1 MRQQIMSSTA
11 KKEESGIISWF
22 AQNPVAANLLL
33 ISMIVLGLLT
43 VNHLRTETFPSLP
56 PDTVTISVTYKSG
69 DAEQSEEGVGLKIEE
84 ALETV
89 QGIKRM
95 TTTSNAS
102 GSTVV
107 VEMMTNYS
115 LDTLWDDIK
124 TEVDA
129 INSFPD
135 GAENPVIEK
144 ATRQS
149 HAITIELFGDSDRNE
164 LQPLAKQLKSALLSL
179 SEVHDLTMDI
189 ELDPMIYIDINEDEL
204 QAYGLS
210 FSDISSTI
218 NAESSSA
225 KTTSLR
231 NPSKTVRLKIAQQKY
246 TPSEFANIV
255 VKTQADGSQVRLGD
269 IATLSN
275 GFDDTKFSLSRFN
288 GQSSVGIEILMNEN
302 SDITKIVPQVEQ
314 LVAEWRTSNILP
326 SNVSIDTW
334 YDRSVMI
341 KARLD
346 LLLENALYGVVLVF
360 VMLALFLNLQVALWV
375 VAGLP
380 FIFLGTLFFMSDSY
394 LGLSLNSMTT
404 FGFIMALGIVV
415 DDAVVIGESIYSTRK
430 DRGDTIHNTILGVMK
445 VAVPTIFGVLTTVAA
460 FMAISNVEGKMGE
473 LYAQFAMVVTV
484 CLILSLIESKLI
496 LPAHLAHI
504 NTHRD
509 PNKGGWT
516 KIQHAADS
524 ALMWF
529 RDRLYK
535 PAIEVILN
543 FRYAV
548 ILVFVAVFIFVIDMP
563 LNGTLRV
570 TFFPSIPGDTIRGEF
585 NMYQDSS
592 YGQTQTNLN
601 HMEELAYKA
610 ENQMRNKFD
619 LEKGSPVIDD
629 IHIKASSDTAGKIT
643 ITLVD
648 DLPFSASEFSKV
660 WQKLVGNLDG
670 AKDVAFRTERNM
682 GDNFRVE
689 LKGWYDSSVVAAA
702 NEFKVALAGINGVSG
717 IQDNLDNTQPQYR
730 FELTELG
737 HSLGLDTSSLSSQIY
752 QAFGGSTT
760 QSFQKGKDEIDVKVR
775 YPDKD
780 RQSLADVLN
789 SMIRLNDGTSVP
801 LSSVAKVSFIQQQ
814 ISVTRIDGLRA
825 SYVTAVV
832 DKEIKSPTELV
843 NQMRLTLVPQLLEKY
858 PDLKISFAG
867 EAEHQEEAMT
877 SMVSMFVM
885 AMLAIYALLAIPL
898 KSYVQ
903 PILIMMAI
911 PFGIVGAM
919 LGHWGNDLAIS
930 ILSLNGII
938 ALSGVVVNDSLL
950 LVSTYNRL
958 RRVEKLNVHDAI
970 VSACTGRLRAVLLTS
985 FTTYAGLVPLLGET
999 DRQAQFLIPAAASL
1013 GYGILFAVFITL
1025 VLIPALLKI
1034 YEEINAVIQNLINKV
1049 KV

>member
-1 MRQQIMSSTA
+1 MSSA
-11 KKEESGIISWF
+11 VKKEESGIISWF

-33 ISMIVLGLLT
+33 ISMIVLGFLT
-43 VNHLRTETFPSLP
+43 VNHLRVETFPSLP
-56 PDTVTISVTYKSG
+56 PDTVTVSVTYKSG
-69 DAEQSEEGVGLKIEE
+69 DAAQSEEAVGLKIEE

-89 QGIKRM
+89 QGIKSM
-95 TTTSNAS
+95 TTTSNAN
-102 GSTVV
+102 GSKVV
-107 VEMMTNYS
+107 VEMMTDYS

-124 TEVDA
+124 TEIDA
-129 INSFPD
+129 ISSFPS

-149 HAITIELFGDSDRNE
+149 HAITVELFGNSDRSE

-179 SEVHDLTMDI
+179 SEVHDLKIDI
-189 ELDPMIYIDINEDEL
+189 ELDPMIYIDIDEAKL

-210 FSDISSTI
+210 FSDISATI
-218 NAESSSA
+218 NAESSTA

-231 NPSKTVRLKIAQQKY
+231 NPAKTVRLKIAQQRY
-246 TPSEFANIV
+246 SLNEFANIV
-255 VKTQADGSQVRLGD
+255 LKTQTDGSQVRLAD

-275 GFDDTKFSLSRFN
+275 GFDDSKFSLSRFN
-288 GQSSVGIEILMNEN
+288 GQSSIGIEILMNEYSN
-302 SDITKIVPQVEQ
+302 ITKIVPQVTQ
-314 LVAEWRTSNILP
+314 LIEEWKTSGNLP

-334 YDRSVMI
+334 YDKSEMI

-346 LLLENALYGVVLVF
+346 LLLDNALYGVALVF
-360 VMLALFLNLQVALWV
+360 IMLALFLNLQVALWV

-380 FIFLGTLFFMSDSY
+380 FIFLGALFFMSDSY

-415 DDAVVIGESIYSTRK
+415 DDAVVIGESIYATRK
-430 DRGDTIHNTILGVMK
+430 ERGDTMHNTILGVMK

-460 FMAISNVEGKMGE
+460 FMAISNVEGRMGE
-473 LYAQFAMVVTV
+473 IYAQFATVVTV

-509 PNKGGWT
+509 PSKGGWSRV
-516 KIQHAADS
+516 QHAADS
-524 ALMWF
+524 GLMWF
-529 RDRLYK
+529 RDRIYK
-535 PAIEVILN
+535 PLIEVVLN

-548 ILVFVAVFIFVIDMP
+548 ILIFAAIFIFVVDMP
-563 LNGTLRV
+563 FNGTLRV
-570 TFFPSIPGDTIRGEF
+570 TFFPSIPGDTIRGDF

-592 YGQTQTNLN
+592 YGQTQVNLN
-601 HMEELAYKA
+601 ILEAKSHLAEQQLRKRYGMQQDKPII
-610 ENQMRNKFD
+610 E
-619 LEKGSPVIDD
+619 D
-629 IHIKASSDTAGKIT
+629 IHAIASSDSAGKVT
-643 ITLVD
+643 ITLAD
-648 DLPFSASEFSKV
+648 DLPFSASELSRT
-660 WQKLVGNLDG
+660 WHKLVGSLDG
-670 AKDVAFRTERNM
+670 AKDVKFRTSRDM

-689 LKGWYDSSVVAAA
+689 LKGWLDSSVIAAA
-702 NEFKVALAGINGVSG
+702 NAFKAELALKTGVSG

-737 HSLGLDTSSLSSQIY
+737 HALGLDTTSLSSQIY
-752 QAFGGSTT
+752 QAFGGATT
-760 QSFQKGKDEIDVKVR
+760 QSFQRGKDEIDVKLR

-780 RQSLADVLN
+780 RRSLADVLN
-789 SMIRLNDGTSVP
+789 SMIHLSNGSSVP

-832 DKEIKSPTELV
+832 DKELASPTELV
-843 NQMRLTLVPQLLEKY
+843 NQLKLTLVPQLLQQY

-867 EAEHQEEAMT
+867 EAEHQEEALT
-877 SMVSMFVM
+877 SMLQMFVM
-885 AMLAIYALLAIPL
+885 ALLAIYALLAIPL
-898 KSYVQ
+898 KSYMQ
-903 PILIMMAI
+903 PFLIMMAI

-919 LGHWGNDLAIS
+919 LGHWGNGLAIS

-958 RRVEKLNVHDAI
+958 RRVEKMDVHDAI
-970 VSACTGRLRAVLLTS
+970 VAACTGRLRAVLLTS

-999 DRQAQFLIPAAASL
+999 DKQAQFLIPAAASL

-1034 YEEINAVIQNLINKV
+1034 NEEINAIIQSVVNKV
-1049 KV
+1049 KA